1 MPMPLHAV
9 TELTFKLH
17 AIATE
22 PIHRYKPP
30 AAAGL
35 GSGQICHLAVSLL
48 QEGLGIGH
56 ILPNRAGLPGKVG
69 A

>member
-22 PIHRYKPP
+22 PIHT
-30 AAAGL
+30 AAAGVEQ
-35 GSGQICHLAVSLL
+35 GRICHLAVSLL

-56 ILPNRAGLPGKVG
+56 VLPDRAGLPGKVG